1 MIGLNTPADPLP
13 SRGPSLGIRLVLLL
27 VASILLMVL
36 DHRESHLKTL
46 RGALSVVVYP
56 IQLVVDLPFSI
67 WDWVS
72 ENMATRRYLLAD
84 NEALRNNQLAI
95 APRLQRFEILEAENA
110 RLRALMESAA
120 RVPNRTDMAEIMS
133 LDLDPYR
140 HRVTINKGA
149 HHGIY
154 QGQAML
160 DANGIVGQV
169 TEAGLMTS
177 EAILISDPEHALPV
191 EVNRNG
197 LRTIAVGTGNVGVL
211 QLPFLPN
218 NADITEGDL
227 LVSSGL
233 GGAFPQGYPVA
244 IVVSVVRQPGQP
256 FARIEAEPSA
266 ALNQNREILLVWRST
281 EPVPETGVTVG
292 SEQ

>member
-1 MIGLNTPADPLP
+1 
-13 SRGPSLGIRLVLLL
+13 
-27 VASILLMVL
+27 MVL

-46 RGALSVVVYP
+46 RSALSVVVYP

-67 WDWVS
+67 WVWVS
-72 ENMATRRYLLAD
+72 ESMATRSHLLSD
-84 NEALRNNQLAI
+84 NEALRSNQLETA
-95 APRLQRFEILEAENA
+95 ARLQRFEILEAENA

-120 RVPNRTDMAEIMS
+120 RVPDRTDMAEIMS

-149 HHGIY
+149 HHGVY
-154 QGQAML
+154 RGQALL

-197 LRTIAVGTGNVGVL
+197 LRTIAVGTGDVGVL

-227 LVSSGL
+227 LMSSGL

-244 IVVSVVRQPGQP
+244 TVSSVIRQPGQP
-256 FARIEAEPSA
+256 FARIEAQPSA
-266 ALNQNREILLVWRST
+266 ALNQNREILLVWHT
-281 EPVPETGVTVG
+281 AEPVPETGVTVG